1 MEDKRKDERRRPLS
15 DAEKL
20 QLGTVLP
27 QEQRESDRR
36 SEQSDRDAQ
45 KSDGGEKEPE

>member
-1 MEDKRKDERRRPLS
+1 MDEKRKDERRRPLS

-27 QEQRESDRR
+27 QEQRENDRR

-45 KSDGGEKEPE
+45 KADRGEKEPQ